1 MKTKFTLLFV
11 ALFAISNI
19 SKAQSELICNGDF
32 EDNNQPSSINLVNDT
47 TIDCWS
53 IIPANTF
60 SGNIIEVWKDAN
72 AFSGSHYVEINGY
85 GYDTLYQTFTTSA
98 GSNLEIR
105 FAHKGRS
112 GREEMGIEIGPIGGP
127 FDFVGSFSDS
137 TEVWGE
143 HSAYYTTKTA
153 PNNEYVIR
161 FYSVGATLAPSFGN
175 FIDAIS
181 VREGSPN
188 SIEKLS
194 KTNEF
199 KVYPNPA
206 KSFVTIQLPQHV
218 NKATLQVMS
227 VNGTVVHSSNII
239 ENYQLNTSAFAK
251 GIYILNINTHDEVH
265 QQKLIVE

>member
-1 MKTKFTLLFV
+1 MKTKFTLLLL
-11 ALFAISNI
+11 ALFAISNN

-32 EDNNQPSSINLVNDT
+32 EDNIQPSSINLVNDT
-47 TIDCWS
+47 LIDCWS
-53 IIPANTF
+53 IIPANTNF
-60 SGNIIEVWKDAN
+60 GNIIEVWKSSN

-85 GYDTLYQTFTTSA
+85 GFDTLYQTFTISA

-112 GREEMGIEIGPIGGP
+112 GSEEMGIEIGPIGGP

-161 FYSVGATLAPSFGN
+161 FYSIGATLAPSFGN

-181 VREGSPN
+181 VREGSPS
-188 SIEKLS
+188 SIEKRN

-199 KVYPNPA
+199 KVYPNPT
-206 KSFVTIQLPQHV
+206 KSFVTIQLPQHLGQ
-218 NKATLQVMS
+218 ASLQVLS
-227 VNGTVVHSSNII
+227 INGTIVYSSNIGDF
-239 ENYQLNTSAFAK
+239 YQLNTSAFAK
-251 GIYILNINTHDEVH
+251 GIYILNINTQDEVH